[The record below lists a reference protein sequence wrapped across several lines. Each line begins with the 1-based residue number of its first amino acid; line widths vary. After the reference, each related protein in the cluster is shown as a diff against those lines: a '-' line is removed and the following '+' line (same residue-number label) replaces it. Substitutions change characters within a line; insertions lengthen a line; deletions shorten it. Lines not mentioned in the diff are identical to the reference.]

1 MTRRTEYLPADLHAY
16 VAAHSMPPGDV
27 LDELAGE
34 TVRRYPEDAGL
45 QIGPE
50 QGAFMTLLARAI
62 GARDALEI
70 GTFTGYS
77 AICLASGLAAGGRLT
92 CCDVSEEWT
101 EVARRYWA
109 RAGVADRVD
118 LRLGPALDTLRALPA
133 EPAYDLV
140 FIDAE
145 KTEYPAYWAE
155 VVPRVRPGG
164 VILADN
170 TLSHGRVIDP
180 SQTAPRVEAIRNFN
194 DTAVIDPRVQTVLL
208 PIGDGLTFSRRL
220 P

>member
-1 MTRRTEYLPADLHAY
+1 MHAY
-16 VAAHSMPPGDV
+16 VAAHSMPPGAV
-27 LDELAGE
+27 LDDLASE
-34 TVRRYPEDAGL
+34 TARLYPDDAGL

-77 AICLASGLAAGGRLT
+77 AICLASGLADGGRLT

-101 EVARRYWA
+101 AVARRHWA
-109 RAGVADRVD
+109 RAGLADRID
-118 LRLGPALDTLRALPA
+118 LRLGPALDTLRALPGG
-133 EPAYDLV
+133 PAYDLV

-164 VILADN
+164 VILTDN
-170 TLSHGRVIDP
+170 TLSHGRVVDP
-180 SQTAPRVEAIRNFN
+180 AETAPRVEAIRTFN
-194 DTAVIDPRVQTVLL
+194 DTAVADPRVQTVLL

>member
-1 MTRRTEYLPADLHAY
+1 MTRRTEYLPADLNDY
-16 VAAHSMPPGDV
+16 VAAHSMPAGEV
-27 LDELAGE
+27 LDDLAEE
-34 TVRRYPEDAGL
+34 TARRYPEEAGL

-77 AICLASGLAAGGRLT
+77 AICLASGLAEGGRLT

-101 EVARRYWA
+101 AVARRYWA
-109 RAGVADRVD
+109 RAGLAGRID
-118 LRLGPALDTLRALPA
+118 LRLGPALDTLRALPG

-155 VVPRVRPGG
+155 IVPRVRPGG
-164 VILADN
+164 VILTDN
-170 TLSHGRVIDP
+170 TLSHGRVVDP
-180 SQTAPRVEAIRNFN
+180 SETAPRVEAIRNFN
-194 DTAVIDPRVQTVLL
+194 DTAVLDPRVQTVLL